1 MDIKVHDRF
10 NPPATPGLTFA
21 DQGKTHAEFREV
33 CDINNIMAGYRRTG
47 RFEHVSTAIA
57 QFGDF
62 SHVPD
67 YATALEAVQAAQNTF
82 LAQPARVRAEFGNDP
97 ARFVQ
102 FCTDPANADRL
113 VELGLATREDSN
125 RPTLP
130 VAEVE
135 NPGSTEPPV
144 VR

>member
-1 MDIKVHDRF
+1 MTKVYDRF
-10 NPPATPGLTFA
+10 NPPQVPGISFA
-21 DQGKTHAEFREV
+21 DQGKTHSEFREA

-47 RFEHVSTAIA
+47 RFEHVSTAIS

-67 YATALEAVQAAQNTF
+67 YQTALTAVQAAQNAF
-82 LAQPARVRAEFGNDP
+82 LQQPARIRAEFENDP
-97 ARFVQ
+97 ARFVA
-102 FCTDPANADRL
+102 FCTDPANTDRL
-113 VELGLATREDSN
+113 VELGLAQTLTSN
-125 RPTLP
+125 RPALP
-130 VAEVE
+130 LAEAE